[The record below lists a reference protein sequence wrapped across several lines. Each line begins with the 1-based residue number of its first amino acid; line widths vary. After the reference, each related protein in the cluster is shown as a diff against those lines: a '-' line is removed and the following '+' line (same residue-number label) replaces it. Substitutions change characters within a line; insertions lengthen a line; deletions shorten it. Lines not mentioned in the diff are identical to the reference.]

1 MLPGLNLNNLKYFYD
16 AVENQSISEAARRN
30 FVTQSAVSQGIQK
43 LERALSLSLITHQRN
58 FFKLTPEG
66 QVVFGLT
73 QQLFG
78 TLKAMCD
85 VAQDQSQSVSGQL
98 NFTCTQSIAMNL
110 ISTTLPQMKELF
122 PQVSIKMKISKMD
135 NICLLLKRG
144 LMDMGIVVESDICD
158 QFQKEVLYNG
168 FFNLYSKTGVIGQG
182 VYVDH
187 CDGLFVN
194 RLSIYYQKRFRREL
208 TILQELD
215 SWQVLAKFASQ
226 GIGCC
231 FLPDFIAAN
240 DTSLKI
246 CEGLDAIPYRIVA
259 IYPKGAHLTR
269 AAKVFIDLLHAT
281 QTPASN
287 LGPS

>member
-16 AVENQSISEAARRN
+16 AVESQSISEAARRN

-43 LERALSLSLITHQRN
+43 LEKALSLNLITHQRN

-66 QVVFGLT
+66 QVVFCLT

-85 VAQDQSQSVSGQL
+85 VAQDHSQSVTGQI

-110 ISTTLPQMKELF
+110 IATILPHMQELF
-122 PQVSIKMKISKMD
+122 PQVAIKMKISKMD
-135 NICLLLKRG
+135 TICLMLKRG
-144 LMDMGIVVESDICD
+144 LMDMGVVVESDICD
-158 QFQKEVLYNG
+158 QFQKEVIYNG
-168 FFNLYSKTGVIGQG
+168 FFNLYSKSGVIGQG

-187 CDGLFVN
+187 CDGLFVS
-194 RLSIYYQKRFRREL
+194 RLAKYYQNRFRTEM

-215 SWQVLAKFASQ
+215 SWQMLAKFASQ

-231 FLPDFIAAN
+231 FLPDFITAN
-240 DTSLKI
+240 DPTLKV
-246 CEGLDAIPYRIVA
+246 CEGLDPIPYRIVA
-259 IYPKGAHLTR
+259 IYPKGAQLTR
-269 AAKVFIDLLHAT
+269 AAKVFIDLLNAGRW
-281 QTPASN
+281 SEEN
-287 LGPS
+287 